1 MDMELLEVLSSNC
14 LTKLNRERDLD
25 LKSKLLKAYKTLF
38 IIGVNLSS
46 RSNFAS
52 LLYEAET
59 RLSQLLQVKHVSIT
73 IIDHENDRFVKLNHG
88 HLTFIGD

>member
-1 MDMELLEVLSSNC
+1 MDMELLEVLSTNC

-25 LKSKLLKAYKTLF
+25 LKSKLLKAYRSLF

-52 LLYEAET
+52 LLYESES
-59 RLSQLLQVKHVSIT
+59 RLSQLLQA
-73 IIDHENDRFVKLNHG
+73 
-88 HLTFIGD
+88 